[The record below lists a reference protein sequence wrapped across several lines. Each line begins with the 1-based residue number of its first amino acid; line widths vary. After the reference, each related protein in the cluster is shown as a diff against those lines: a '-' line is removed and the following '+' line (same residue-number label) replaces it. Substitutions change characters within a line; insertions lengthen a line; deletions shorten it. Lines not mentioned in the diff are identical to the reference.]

1 MKLPLQ
7 ITTRNVSLSE
17 AAEAAIRE
25 KASKLETFYDHI
37 MSCRVLV
44 EVPHR
49 HKHQGVAYNVRIDI
63 TVPGNEVIVKREPNE
78 DLYVAIR
85 DSFDAAR
92 RQLQS
97 FARRQRGEVKIHQE
111 GTPTGHVRRLY
122 PHEDYGFIETPDGRE
137 IYFHRNS
144 VRNSG
149 FDHLSTDTEV
159 RFTEEE
165 GEQGPQAVVVIPLA
179 K

>member
-17 AAEAAIRE
+17 AAEATIRE
-25 KASKLETFYDHI
+25 KSSKLETFYDHI

-63 TVPGNEVIVKREPNE
+63 TVPGNEIIVKREPNE

-97 FARRQRGEVKIHQE
+97 FAGRQRGEIKIHQE
-111 GTPTGHVRRLY
+111 ISPTGHIRKLY
-122 PHEDYGFIETPDGRE
+122 PQEDYGFIETGDGRE

-144 VRNSG
+144 VKNSG
-149 FDHLSTDTEV
+149 FDHLSTDAEV

-165 GEQGPQAVVVIPLA
+165 GEQGPQAVVVIPLG